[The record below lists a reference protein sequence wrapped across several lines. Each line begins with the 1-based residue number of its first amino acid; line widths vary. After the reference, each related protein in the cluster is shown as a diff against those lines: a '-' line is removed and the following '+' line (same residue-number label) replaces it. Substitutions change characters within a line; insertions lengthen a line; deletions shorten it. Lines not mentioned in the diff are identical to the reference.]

1 MTGEDASDVGDRVEE
16 FVEKWTDDPE
26 RLIGPITSI
35 GLNVA
40 GILGALVLILIT
52 AYYMAIRPEPLVDG
66 LVSLFPP
73 PRREHVRHVLDR
85 VRRSWI
91 GWMEG
96 VLVDMLATFVLTF
109 IGLSL
114 IGLDFAIFFAVLSAL
129 LVVVPYFGSI
139 AGAIPPVLFALTDS
153 PGKALVTLGI
163 YVLVQQIESN
173 VTIPIV
179 MSQRT
184 RMHPAMIAIGVVVV
198 GQLFGFVGLFV
209 AVPILSLIVIADRGV
224 LGQGDRGDRPRAPAQ
239 LRSSCPAQ
247 DSLTIAMTIPIR
259 TKITIRIWT
268 TSQKRGSSTAA
279 PLLDDR
285 LTQRDG
291 DRVHARVRLQLEDRA
306 LGVRLDRLGREPD
319 APRHLLGVQPLGQQL
334 EDLALALGERGVGA
348 DLRHQQRRRER
359 RIHER
364 LARDHGADRPQQ
376 VLRRRALHDVPA
388 RARGDRIGQQ
398 SLVPVGGEHD
408 GLHVGVGLGYAA

>member
-1 MTGEDASDVGDRVEE
+1 VSEDHTPHVAYRAVLLAAGLLLFGLLFRQLVTLLLAILITIVFAIPLAAAATRFERRGLPRPVGALIALLGGIAVLALLITLLVPTFIDQTDEFADAVPGIVDDLEGTYADVTGEDASDVGDRVQE

-26 RLIGPITSI
+26 KLIGPITSI

-66 LVSLFPP
+66 LVNLFPP

-114 IGLDFAIFFAVLSAL
+114 IGLDFAIFFAVLSAF

-153 PGKALVTLGI
+153 PGKALLTLGV

-184 RMHPAMIAIGVVVV
+184 RMHPAVIAIGVVVV

-209 AVPILSLIVIADRGV
+209 AVPILSLIVIATEEFWVKEIEATDRERRRSQIELPGS
-224 LGQGDRGDRPRAPAQ
+224 GQ
-239 LRSSCPAQ
+239 
-247 DSLTIAMTIPIR
+247 
-259 TKITIRIWT
+259 
-268 TSQKRGSSTAA
+268 
-279 PLLDDR
+279 LDDR
-285 LTQRDG
+285 DDHPDQHEDQDQDLDDEPEAG
-291 DRVHARVRLQLEDRA
+291 QLHR
-306 LGVRLDRLGREPD
+306 G
-319 APRHLLGVQPLGQQL
+319 APTR
-334 EDLALALGERGVGA
+334 
-348 DLRHQQRRRER
+348 
-359 RIHER
+359 
-364 LARDHGADRPQQ
+364 
-376 VLRRRALHDVPA
+376 
-388 RARGDRIGQQ
+388 
-398 SLVPVGGEHD
+398 
-408 GLHVGVGLGYAA
+408 